1 MADPIADSRVRSDLL
16 HLTTSNLIR
25 SMLPRRPDHLFPVRI
40 FLTILLGVLVFPSQI
55 LSAQGIPIVGSPD
68 TFDIGTWNVE
78 WFGNTSNGPSDEN
91 TQFQHVKEVLQSSAV
106 DLWALQ
112 EVASPSIFQQLL
124 TELGPDWNGDLATNS
139 GTQRVAFV
147 YRTDT
152 ITKRSVKHILES
164 FTSIF
169 ASRPPLEIQVT
180 VTLPQATATVTLIT
194 VHMKAFA
201 DATSYQKRVD
211 AAARLKNHIE
221 FTNLAS
227 EPVVIMGD
235 FNDELN
241 ASTYANQ
248 PSPYAGFLSDPQ
260 SYFFPTLTFEQ
271 GNLPTWCSNGA
282 CTFGSTIDHILITNE
297 LEDRYVSDSVA
308 RLEELVT
315 VFPNYRNNTSDHL
328 PVVARFSFATA
339 TDTDADPV
347 LPTRTI
353 IRSVFPNPV
362 VRDSRVEVSLAS
374 PSDLRVELYDIL
386 GRKITSLTT
395 RQPAGIHEINL
406 PTELIGPGWYTVR
419 ISSGTRIETRSLL
432 KVRR

>member
-1 MADPIADSRVRSDLL
+1 MLFRR
-16 HLTTSNLIR
+16 LIPQYLMR
-25 SMLPRRPDHLFPVRI
+25 L
-40 FLTILLGVLVFPSQI
+40 ILAIVFTVLSVPAQI
-55 LSAQGIPIVGSPD
+55 LSAQGIPVIGSPD

-78 WFGNTSNGPSDEN
+78 WFGNTSNGPSDDDA
-91 TQFQHVKEVLQSSAV
+91 QFQHVKDVIQTSDV

-112 EVASPSIFQQLL
+112 EVASPVVFQQLL
-124 TELGPDWNGDLATNS
+124 TELGAGWEGDLATNS

-147 YRTDT
+147 YKTDT
-152 ITKRSVKHILES
+152 VTKRSVKHILES
-164 FTSIF
+164 FSRVF

-221 FTNLAS
+221 FTNLVS
-227 EPVVIMGD
+227 ESVIILGD

-241 ASTYANQ
+241 RSTYANK
-248 PSPYAGFLSDPQ
+248 PSPYASFLSDTQ

-271 GNLPTWCSNGA
+271 GNLPTWCANLT

-297 LEDRYVSDSVA
+297 LEDRYISDSVA

-315 VFPNYRNNTSDHL
+315 IIPNFRNNTSDHL

-339 TDTDADPV
+339 TDTDVDPI
-347 LPTRTI
+347 LPTEMR
-353 IRSVFPNPV
+353 IRSIFPNPV
-362 VRDSRVEVSLAS
+362 LGASRVEVSIAS
-374 PSDLRVELYDIL
+374 PSEVRIDLFDLL
-386 GRKITSLTT
+386 GRKITSISS
-395 RQPAGIHEINL
+395 RQPAGIHQISL
-406 PTELIGPGWYTVR
+406 PTEHLVPGWYAVR
-419 ISSGTRIETRSLL
+419 ISSGSAIESRTFL
-432 KVRR
+432 KVRQ